1 MASFGSLPLEVFQA
15 IAELITDQNA
25 EGTLAALAATCR
37 DFYALLIPQLYQG
50 AASRHPALL
59 CWAARLGRVST
70 AKRLIDNGASVRAS
84 MQWDASQGNFE
95 STCVLLPPR
104 HFYKFLRTRLA
115 AGNIVM

>member
-15 IAELITDQNA
+15 IAEIITDQNA
-25 EGTLAALAATCR
+25 ERTLAALAATCR